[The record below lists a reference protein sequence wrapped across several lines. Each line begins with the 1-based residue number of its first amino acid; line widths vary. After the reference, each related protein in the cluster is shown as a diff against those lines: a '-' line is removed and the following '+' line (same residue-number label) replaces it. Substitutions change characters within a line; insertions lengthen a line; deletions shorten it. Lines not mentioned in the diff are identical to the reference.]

1 MEEVIYLEVLGRHGE
16 VAQRVELDR
25 LPATVGRAYDND
37 VVLDDPY
44 VAAHHLRIERTAAGD
59 LRAMDLGTRNGL
71 YTLAPTRRVTEAQL
85 SSDRRL
91 RIGHSQ
97 LRVRPRSYDVGP
109 EIEDVSH
116 SWTRRPAT
124 LVTAI
129 CAFIGIEVWNHYVS
143 SFEKFEAARL
153 LGPMLAIVLFSI
165 LWSGGWAIVG
175 RLSTGRANFPAQA
188 AITWLALT
196 AASIAAGLS
205 GYLAF
210 ALSAPLFVA
219 LAPLWRAAIIAFAL
233 YYSLKLVTRRAPR
246 ELAFAAC
253 LVAALGVGSVWMIQH
268 ADAEERLVR
277 LNHLEELKAPIFR
290 LVPGRSSEA
299 FFAGATTLKERV
311 DQLRQTD

>member
-1 MEEVIYLEVLGRHGE
+1 MFLEVLGRHGD
-16 VAQRVELDR
+16 VVQRIELDR

-37 VVLDDPY
+37 VVLDDAY

-59 LRAMDLGTRNGL
+59 LRAVDLGSRNGL
-71 YTLAPTRRVTEAQL
+71 YTLSPTKRVTEAL
-85 SSDRRL
+85 LTSDRRV

-116 SWTRRPAT
+116 SWTRRPAA
-124 LVTAI
+124 LAAVVS
-129 CAFIGIEVWNHYVS
+129 AFIGIELWNYYIS
-143 SFEKFEAARL
+143 SFEKFEAAKL

-175 RLSTGRANFPAQA
+175 RLNTGRANFPAQA
-188 AITWLALT
+188 TITWLALT
-196 AASIAAGLS
+196 AASVAEGLS

-210 ALSAPLFVA
+210 ALSAPIFVE
-219 LAPLWRAAIIAFAL
+219 LAPLWRRPSSPAL
-233 YYSLKLVTRRAPR
+233 STTASSSSRRRAPH
-246 ELAFAAC
+246 ELALAAC

-290 LVPGRSSEA
+290 LVPGRSSES
-299 FFAGATTLKERV
+299 FFAGAPALKERV
-311 DQLRQTD
+311 DRLRQTD

>member
-1 MEEVIYLEVLGRHGE
+1 MEEVMFLEVLGRHGD
-16 VAQRVELDR
+16 VVQRIELDR

-37 VVLDDPY
+37 VVLDDAY

-59 LRAMDLGTRNGL
+59 LRAVDLGSRNGL
-71 YTLAPTRRVTEAQL
+71 YTLSPTKRVTEAL
-85 SSDRRL
+85 LTSDRRV

-109 EIEDVSH
+109 EMEDVSH
-116 SWTRRPAT
+116 SWTRHPAA
-124 LVTAI
+124 LAGVVS
-129 CAFIGIEVWNHYVS
+129 AFIGIELWNYYVS
-143 SFEKFEAARL
+143 SFEKFEAAKL

-175 RLSTGRANFPAQA
+175 RLSTGRGNFPAQA
-188 AITWLALT
+188 TITWLALT
-196 AASIAAGLS
+196 AASVAQGLS

-210 ALSAPLFVA
+210 ALSAPIFVE
-219 LAPLWRAAIIAFAL
+219 LAPVWRAAIIACAL
-233 YYSLKLVTRRAPR
+233 YYSLKLVTRRAPH

-290 LVPGRSSEA
+290 LVPGRSSES
-299 FFAGATTLKERV
+299 FFAGAPALKERV
-311 DQLRQTD
+311 DRLRQSD